1 MENSITQLGTKKN
14 KQTNKENVFVTFF
27 FQFKVYENYVTLR
40 SEINSTSEA
49 LQNRDN
55 QLISNLIEVNRTLNT
70 KVSLS

>member
-1 MENSITQLGTKKN
+1 MENSITQLGTKKQAN
-14 KQTNKENVFVTFF
+14 KQRKRFVRFF

-55 QLISNLIEVNRTLNT
+55 QLIGNLIEVNRTLNT

>member
-1 MENSITQLGTKKN
+1 MENSITQLGTKKQAN
-14 KQTNKENVFVTFF
+14 KQRKRFVRFF

>member
-1 MENSITQLGTKKN
+1 MENSITQLGTKKQAK
-14 KQTNKENVFVTFF
+14 KQTKRFVTFF

-55 QLISNLIEVNRTLNT
+55 QLISNLIKVNHTLNT

>member
-1 MENSITQLGTKKN
+1 MENSITQLGTKKQAN
-14 KQTNKENVFVTFF
+14 KQTKRFVTFF
-27 FQFKVYENYVTLR
+27 FQFQVYENYVTLR

-55 QLISNLIEVNRTLNT
+55 QLISNLIEVNHTLNT

>member
-1 MENSITQLGTKKN
+1 MENSITQLGTKKQAK
-14 KQTNKENVFVTFF
+14 KQTKRFVTFF

>member
-1 MENSITQLGTKKN
+1 MENSITQLGTKKQAN
-14 KQTNKENVFVTFF
+14 KQRKRFVRFF

-55 QLISNLIEVNRTLNT
+55 QLISNLIEVNHTLNT

>member
-1 MENSITQLGTKKN
+1 MENSITQLGTKKQAN
-14 KQTNKENVFVTFF
+14 KQTKPFVTFF
-27 FQFKVYENYVTLR
+27 FQFQVYENYVTLR

-55 QLISNLIEVNRTLNT
+55 QLISNLIEVNHTLNT